1 MKLRF
6 VVALFGTL
14 SLSTLAVADDVLVRY
29 VNVNN
34 YDPNSA
40 YGSKEG
46 CDGTTYEKGFGTL
59 ARATRF
65 GVDNPNSRI
74 LVGPG
79 VYDQAVFGDD
89 TPSRCQVRSGMI
101 FESIEGPEKTIIV
114 GGKSTADDRDFNGN
128 GAGAVWCVRMASGG
142 ILRGFTITGGHTQNS
157 IVSTI
162 GYGGAVWAK
171 DLRDVR
177 IENCIITNNTSAQSV
192 IYCGQYVNCVIKD
205 NYSSSRHIAENVALV
220 NCLVTDNTAQRAVS
234 GAYLTLNST
243 FGPFTQITD
252 SAVQPTCGYG
262 SPTGPIVNSI
272 FITRPDSL
280 KSNTYI
286 WMTNCFYIS
295 KAPHGQHEYNCRQFS
310 SVAEMGLDVNYRPL
324 KDGSAVGFASND
336 AYNTY
341 AAGVNFTLDGVPRIL
356 NGNIDVGAYEY
367 NWCEDFEVALGPDTI
382 VTNVSAEVTLDKA
395 GNVVVPA
402 GASIMGYMKENKG
415 NARCVLNADPGIMGV
430 LYPANRPKIAVSGS
444 VIKEFSYG
452 PLGFALTAEYD
463 TVVGNF
469 KRMPIGFT
477 FTVK

>member
-1 MKLRF
+1 
-6 VVALFGTL
+6 
-14 SLSTLAVADDVLVRY
+14 
-29 VNVNN
+29 
-34 YDPNSA
+34 
-40 YGSKEG
+40 
-46 CDGTTYEKGFGTL
+46 
-59 ARATRF
+59 
-65 GVDNPNSRI
+65 
-74 LVGPG
+74 
-79 VYDQAVFGDD
+79 
-89 TPSRCQVRSGMI
+89 
-101 FESIEGPEKTIIV
+101 
-114 GGKSTADDRDFNGN
+114 
-128 GAGAVWCVRMASGG
+128 
-142 ILRGFTITGGHTQNS
+142 
-157 IVSTI
+157 
-162 GYGGAVWAK
+162 
-171 DLRDVR
+171 
-177 IENCIITNNTSAQSV
+177 
-192 IYCGQYVNCVIKD
+192 
-205 NYSSSRHIAENVALV
+205 
-220 NCLVTDNTAQRAVS
+220 
-234 GAYLTLNST
+234 
-243 FGPFTQITD
+243 
-252 SAVQPTCGYG
+252 
-262 SPTGPIVNSI
+262 
-272 FITRPDSL
+272 
-280 KSNTYI
+280 
-286 WMTNCFYIS
+286 MTNCFYIS

-324 KDGSAVGFASND
+324 KYSSAVGFASND